1 LQVSPSV
8 FYRALVPDIFGNRNM
23 TTAHKLSLRRFANDQ
38 RQALTRDVRW
48 VGKFFR
54 RADSTQQRRGS
65 NDRSIR
71 HGTIMVRHHTQ
82 GQFYKSYAHRW
93 VTKDVLNDVAYTM
106 CTIHPKRAIK
116 RQAQHF
122 LHNGVSH
129 RKARR
134 VGSR

>member
-1 LQVSPSV
+1 
-8 FYRALVPDIFGNRNM
+8 M
-23 TTAHKLSLRRFANDQ
+23 SLRRFANDQ
-38 RQALTRDVRW
+38 QQTLTRDVRW

-65 NDRSIR
+65 SDRSIR
-71 HGTIMVRHHTQ
+71 HGTIMVRHHAQ
-82 GQFYKSYAHRW
+82 DQFYKSYAHRW
-93 VTKDVLNDVAYTM
+93 VTEDILDHVAYAM
-106 CTIHPKRAIK
+106 CTIDSKRAIK

-122 LHNGVSH
+122 LHNGVGD